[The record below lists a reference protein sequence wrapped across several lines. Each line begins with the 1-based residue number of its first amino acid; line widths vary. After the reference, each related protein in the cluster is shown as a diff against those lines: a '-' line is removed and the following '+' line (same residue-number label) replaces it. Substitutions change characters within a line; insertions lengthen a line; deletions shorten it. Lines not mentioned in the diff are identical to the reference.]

1 MVERTAAVVEHYGRD
16 DLRERLSS
24 ALRTAGL
31 SGQVLSPM
39 ILAPLDQFHVRGL
52 AATKELAEA
61 ARVGPGAMV
70 LDVGSGLG
78 GPSRYLAATY
88 GCHVTGIDLNAS
100 FVEAATYLAER
111 AGFVDQVAYECA
123 DALALP
129 YDDGRFDIAWT
140 QHVAMNIEDR
150 ARLYGEVK
158 RVLRPGGRFAVYD
171 VVVGSGEALHF
182 PVPWARNPRTS
193 FLLTPDAMRTVLEQ
207 TGFRIVSWLDRTE
220 NGIAWFDEQQNAQAT
235 PGVLPGVLGLHI
247 AMGPD
252 FPSMSANLGRN
263 LRERRIGLIQAVLE
277 KP

>member
-182 PVPWARNPRTS
+182 PVPWARNLRRTFCSLPTRCGRCSNNPAFASSPGSTGPRTAS
-193 FLLTPDAMRTVLEQ
+193 AGLT
-207 TGFRIVSWLDRTE
+207 S
-220 NGIAWFDEQQNAQAT
+220 NGMPRQPPEFCQAYSGSISRWALT
-235 PGVLPGVLGLHI
+235 SPVCLPISAGISGNDGLG
-247 AMGPD
+247 
-252 FPSMSANLGRN
+252 
-263 LRERRIGLIQAVLE
+263 
-277 KP
+277 